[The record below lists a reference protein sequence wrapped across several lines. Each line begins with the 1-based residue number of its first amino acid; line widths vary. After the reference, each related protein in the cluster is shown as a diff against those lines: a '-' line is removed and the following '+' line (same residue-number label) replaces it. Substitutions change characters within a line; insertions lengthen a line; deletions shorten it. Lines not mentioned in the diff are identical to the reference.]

1 MQVIFDFLNNFQPLI
16 SKIQDGAISLGI
28 RILISAVTLFIGFIV
43 IQWIRRIVKKFMK
56 NMNIESGTAGFLSS
70 LITVLLYV
78 VLAFMIA
85 SAFGVDAASVLAVL
99 GSAGV
104 TIGLAIQGSLSN
116 LAGGILIIF
125 LKPFKVGDFIHEDN
139 KGNEGTVTNISLFY
153 TTLQTIDERTVILPN
168 GTLANTS
175 LTNVSYTPKRLLE
188 VKFHITYDANWKL
201 AIKILEEVLLSESA
215 NYAKEATETYLSD
228 LTSEGVCIGGRCYL
242 HNGEYRFAKQR
253 IMYEIKDR
261 FDAENISF
269 AYPYIKIF
277 QDKEETKK

>member
-1 MQVIFDFLNNFQPLI
+1 MNAELKEIFMDFEPMINKLQE
-16 SKIQDGAISLGI
+16 GMISLGA
-28 RILISAVTLFIGFIV
+28 RIVVSAITLIIGMII
-43 IQWIRRIVKKFMK
+43 IQWIKKMLKKSMK
-56 NMNIESGTAGFLSS
+56 KLNVETGTFGFIIS
-70 LITVLLYV
+70 LITALLYV
-78 VLAFMIA
+78 VLAFIIA
-85 SAFGVDAASVLAVL
+85 ATFGVDAASIVALL

-188 VKFHITYDANWKL
+188 LNFCITYDADWKR
-201 AIKILEEVLLSESA
+201 AIEILKEVLLAEEA
-215 NYAKEATETYLSD
+215 NCQPEATESYLAD
-228 LTSEGVCIGGRCYL
+228 LAADGVRIGGRCFLKNADFRY
-242 HNGEYRFAKQR
+242 AKQR
-253 IMYEIKDR
+253 IMSEIKEKYD
-261 FDAENISF
+261 EEKIEF
-269 AYPYIKIF
+269 AYPYVKIF
-277 QDKEETKK
+277 RGNE